1 MEKAAIILAGGF
13 SKRFGQD
20 KGLVKLASKPLV
32 LHVLE
37 RAKTIADEVL
47 VIVSSKKQK
56 EDYSSYIPE
65 KNWIIIDNGKVRSP
79 LIGALTGF
87 SNTSAEYSLLLPCDT
102 PFISIK
108 VIELL
113 FETCVNVDACIPRW
127 PNDNIEPLQAVYKT
141 KSALKASKQALK
153 QSEMRL
159 LNMIQHQKRVRY
171 LSTTVIQQLDPNL
184 ITFFNI
190 NTKKDLSRAIKLA
203 QDGLNKNF

>member
-1 MEKAAIILAGGF
+1 MEKAAIILAGGL

-20 KGLVKLASKPLV
+20 KGLVKLAKKPLV

-37 RAKTIADEVL
+37 KVKMIADDVL
-47 VIVSSKKQK
+47 VVVSSEKQK
-56 EDYSSYIPE
+56 EDYSKYIQE
-65 KNWIIIDNGKVRSP
+65 KSRIIIDDGKVKSP

-87 SNTSAEYSLLLPCDT
+87 LNTSAEYSLLLPCDT

-127 PNDNIEPLQAVYKT
+127 PNDNIEPLQAVYRT
-141 KSALKASKQALK
+141 ESALMASKQAIE
-153 QSEMRL
+153 QSKMRL
-159 LNMIQHQKRVRY
+159 LNMIQLQKRVRY
-171 LSTTVIQQLDPNL
+171 LSTIVIQQLDPNL

-190 NTKKDLSRAIKLA
+190 NTKEDLLRAKKQA
-203 QDGLNKNF
+203 QK